1 MFCSISLD
9 RVDDVMRVLISAE
22 SFLPRTNGV
31 ANSVIQV
38 SRELRSRNIPAMI
51 IAPDSFQ
58 ADHFEGTPV
67 HRVRSFEIP
76 GVHDVDIAF
85 ASTNSIE
92 KAIWEFNPTV
102 AHLASP
108 MVLGRQVLQV
118 TDKLDVPS
126 VAVFQT
132 HLSGFA
138 DHYRLA
144 SVSFI
149 ADNII
154 RKIHKQATLTLA
166 PSQASREYL
175 ETLDVR
181 SARIWGRGVD
191 LGLFSPAMRNEHFRA
206 EHAMNKPLVGFVGRL
221 APEKNVRI
229 LAKLAKGDDVQ
240 VIVIGDGPD
249 RQALMDL
256 MPGAHFTGKLHG
268 SALATAMAS
277 LDVLVASGELET
289 FCQVIQE
296 AMASGVPVVA
306 PETGGPRDLIVH
318 EETGLFYAPG
328 DMGGMQN
335 QVHRLLA
342 DELLRARVISNG
354 LSQVANRGWGKLTGE
369 LIDHYRSVSH
379 RLGIR
384 EAA

>member
-1 MFCSISLD
+1 
-9 RVDDVMRVLISAE
+9 MRVLISAE

-31 ANSVIQV
+31 ANSVVQV
-38 SRELRSRNIPAMI
+38 SRELRARKIPTMI
-51 IAPDSFQ
+51 IAPDSYQ

-92 KAIWEFNPTV
+92 KAVWKFRPTV

-108 MVLGRQVLQV
+108 MILGRQVLQV
-118 TDKLDVPS
+118 TDKMDVPS

-175 ETLDVR
+175 ETLDVPG
-181 SARIWGRGVD
+181 ARIWGRGVD
-191 LGLFSPAMRNEHFRA
+191 LGQFSPSMRNEHFRA
-206 EHAMNKPLVGFVGRL
+206 AHSMDKPLIGFVGRL

-229 LAKLAKGDDVQ
+229 LAGLAKSDDVQ
-240 VIVIGDGPD
+240 VVVIGDGPE
-249 RQALMDL
+249 RAELMDL

-268 SALATAMAS
+268 SALASAMAS
-277 LDVLVASGELET
+277 LDVIVASGELET

-306 PETGGPRDLIVH
+306 PETGGPRDLIVQDK
-318 EETGLFYAPG
+318 TGLFYAPG
-328 DMGGMQN
+328 DMTGMQS
-335 QVHRLLA
+335 QVQRLLT
-342 DELLRARVISNG
+342 DEVLRARIIANG
-354 LSQVANRGWGKLTGE
+354 LSQVANRGWGKLTDE
-369 LIDHYRSVSH
+369 LVHHYRSVSH
-379 RLGIR
+379 RLGLR

>member
-1 MFCSISLD
+1 
-9 RVDDVMRVLISAE
+9 MRVLISAE

-31 ANSVIQV
+31 ANSVVQV
-38 SRELRSRNIPAMI
+38 SRELRKREIPAMI
-51 IAPDSFQ
+51 IAPDTF
-58 ADHFEGTPV
+58 AGDNFEGTPV

-92 KAIWEFNPTV
+92 KAIWDFQPTV
-102 AHLASP
+102 THLASP

-118 TDKLDVPS
+118 TDKLDIPS
-126 VAVFQT
+126 IAVFQT

-166 PSQASREYL
+166 PSMASQEYL
-175 ETLDVR
+175 STLEVRDV
-181 SARIWGRGVD
+181 RIWGRGVD
-191 LGLFSPAMRNEHFRA
+191 LGLFSPEMRSEYFRT
-206 EHAMNKPLVGFVGRL
+206 EHALDLPLVGFVGRL

-229 LAKLAKGDDVQ
+229 LADLARSNEVQ
-240 VIVIGDGPD
+240 VVVIGDGPD
-249 RQALMDL
+249 RQELMDL
-256 MPGAHFTGKLHG
+256 MPSAHFTGKLHG
-268 SALATAMAS
+268 ADLAQAIAS

-296 AMASGVPVVA
+296 GMASGVPVVA
-306 PETGGPRDLIVH
+306 PETGGPRDLITH
-318 EETGLFYAPG
+318 GETGMFYRPG
-328 DMGGMQN
+328 DKHGMRQ
-335 QVHRLLA
+335 QVERILTDEPLRTNVIA
-342 DELLRARVISNG
+342 NGLRQVSQRSWSTLTDELV
-354 LSQVANRGWGKLTGE
+354 Q
-369 LIDHYRSVSH
+369 HYRSVSH

>member
-1 MFCSISLD
+1 
-9 RVDDVMRVLISAE
+9 MRVLISAE

-31 ANSVIQV
+31 ANSVVQV
-38 SRELRSRNIPAMI
+38 SRELKKRNIAAMI
-51 IAPDSFQ
+51 IAPDSYES
-58 ADHFEGTPV
+58 DHFEGTPV

-76 GVHDVDIAF
+76 GVHDVDIAL
-85 ASTNSIE
+85 ASTNTIE
-92 KAIWEFNPTV
+92 KAIWEFQPTV

-118 TDKLDVPS
+118 TDKLDIPS
-126 VAVFQT
+126 VGVFQT

-154 RKIHKQATLTLA
+154 RKIHKQATLNLA
-166 PSQASREYL
+166 PSVASQDYL
-175 ETLDVR
+175 HNLEVQR
-181 SARIWGRGVD
+181 VRIWGRGVD
-191 LGLFSPAMRNEHFRA
+191 LGQFSPLMRSEFFRM

-229 LAKLAKGDDVQ
+229 LAELAKREDIQ
-240 VIVIGDGPD
+240 VVIIGDGPD
-249 RQALMDL
+249 RQELMDL

-268 SALATAMAS
+268 AALATALAS

-306 PETGGPRDLIVH
+306 PEIGGPRDLVTH
-318 EETGLFYAPG
+318 EQTGLFYAPG
-328 DMGGMQN
+328 DNAGMED
-335 QVHRLLA
+335 QVHRLLNDKGLRTYVIA
-342 DELLRARVISNG
+342 NALTQVSTRSWDKLTDELI
-354 LSQVANRGWGKLTGE
+354 Q
-369 LIDHYRSVSH
+369 HYRSVSH
-379 RLGIR
+379 RLGLR